1 MVDKR
6 WTLSTK
12 SLNEH
17 NIVHYCVHYHIM
29 FMKGGDTMEILPI
42 SALRDT
48 NMISEICTQQKEPI
62 FITKNGAG
70 HLVIMEHG
78 EYMKM
83 KEEMRLYKS
92 AVDSIKRY
100 KTSGEELQDFDD
112 FMGEIEKEYGIHTE
126 GDKGSKR

>member
-1 MVDKR
+1 
-6 WTLSTK
+6 
-12 SLNEH
+12 
-17 NIVHYCVHYHIM
+17 M

-42 SALRDT
+42 SAMRDT
-48 NMISEICTQQKEPI
+48 NMISEICTQQKEPV
-62 FITKNGAG
+62 FITKNGTG

-83 KEEMRLYKS
+83 KEEMRLYKA

-100 KTSGEELQDFDD
+100 KESGEELTDFDD

-126 GDKGSKR
+126 GDKRSKR